1 MSPRPRNVLSAV
13 LTVLAGLLVPCGT
26 LAAWAAY
33 DLADTGRYTA
43 AMAPLAADP
52 DVREAVADVLEDGIV
67 REAGA
72 GPLRG
77 AMGPFVRDA
86 ARSFTRTE
94 AFRAGWDTANRTVH
108 GAVLRAVR
116 TEPADDRPVTV
127 DLAVVTARV
136 KNELARDRVPFAH
149 RIPVRHTEVTV
160 LPAAETDRLRKG
172 FHVLDVA
179 ARWLPCAAVVFA
191 VAGIAT
197 ATCRRRAVTATGLG
211 TALGGAL
218 LALAVAVGRHL
229 TLTGLPGP
237 SHRPAAAAVYDAL
250 TATLRTASW
259 LLAALGL
266 AVALAS
272 WLTGVLP
279 RRRGLPATGP
289 PATGTPATGPPA
301 VGTPATGPP
310 AVGTGPEPAPNTP
323 SAPGAPSTPLPP

>member
-1 MSPRPRNVLSAV
+1 MSPRPRNLLSAV
-13 LTVLAGLLVPCGT
+13 LIVLAALLVPCGT
-26 LAAWAAY
+26 LAAWVAY

-52 DVREAVADVLEDGIV
+52 DVREAVADALEDGIV

-72 GPLRG
+72 GALRG

-116 TEPADDRPVTV
+116 TEAAGDRPVTV

-136 KNELARDRVPFAH
+136 RDELARERMPFAH
-149 RIPVRHTEVTV
+149 RIPVRHAEVTV
-160 LPAAETDRLRKG
+160 LPTAETDRLRRG
-172 FHVLDVA
+172 LRVLDVA

-191 VAGIAT
+191 VAGIVT

-218 LALAVAVGRHL
+218 LVLAVAAGRRL
-229 TLTGLPGP
+229 TLAGLSGP

-259 LLAALGL
+259 LLAVLGL

-272 WLTGVLP
+272 WLTGRLP
-279 RRRGLPATGP
+279 RRRGVPAAGGP
-289 PATGTPATGPPA
+289 VPPPGAGP
-301 VGTPATGPP
+301 G
-310 AVGTGPEPAPNTP
+310 PAPSTP
-323 SAPGAPSTPLPP
+323 GTSSTPLPP

>member
-1 MSPRPRNVLSAV
+1 MSPRPRNLLSAV
-13 LTVLAGLLVPCGT
+13 LIVLAVLLVPCGT
-26 LAAWAAY
+26 LAAWVAY

-52 DVREAVADVLEDGIV
+52 DVREAVADALEDGIA

-72 GPLRG
+72 GPLSG
-77 AMGPFVRDA
+77 ATGPFVRDA

-116 TEPADDRPVTV
+116 TEPAGDRPVTV

-136 KNELARDRVPFAH
+136 KDELVRDRMPFAH
-149 RIPVRHTEVTV
+149 RIPVRHAEVTV
-160 LPAAETDRLRKG
+160 VPAAQADRLRRG
-172 FHVLDVA
+172 LHVLDVA
-179 ARWLPCAAVVFA
+179 ARWLPCAAVAFA
-191 VAGIAT
+191 VAGVAA

-229 TLTGLPGP
+229 TLSGLP
-237 SHRPAAAAVYDAL
+237 HRPAAAAVYDAL
-250 TATLRTASW
+250 TATLRTACW

-272 WLTGVLP
+272 WLAGALP
-279 RRRGLPATGP
+279 RRRGIPA
-289 PATGTPATGPPA
+289 A
-301 VGTPATGPP
+301 
-310 AVGTGPEPAPNTP
+310 GTGPGPVP
-323 SAPGAPSTPLPP
+323 SAPGTPSTPLPPRVDST